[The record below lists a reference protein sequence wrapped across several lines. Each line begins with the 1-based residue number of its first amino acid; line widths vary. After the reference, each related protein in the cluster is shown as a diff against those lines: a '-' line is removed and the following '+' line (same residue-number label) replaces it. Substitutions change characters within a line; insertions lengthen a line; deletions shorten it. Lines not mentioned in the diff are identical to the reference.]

1 MTTPTRHR
9 PLRVLFLCT
18 GNSARSQIAEAVLN
32 RKGAG
37 RFEAHSAGSAPA
49 ARVHPLAIRALHEGG
64 LEWRGHP
71 PRSVAGLE
79 LENWDF
85 VITVCDK
92 AREACPVFP
101 GQPVLA
107 HWGMPDPAAV
117 VVSEAA
123 QQDAFADALR
133 LISRRIDLMLALPI
147 EKLERLALESRVRAI
162 GNVETIPEAT
172 GGSITAASIS
182 GGATK

>member
-1 MTTPTRHR
+1 M
-9 PLRVLFLCT
+9 
-18 GNSARSQIAEAVLN
+18 AEAVLN

-49 ARVHPLAIRALHEGG
+49 VRVDPLAIRALHEGG

-71 PRSVAGLE
+71 PRGVSGLE
-79 LENWDF
+79 RHAWDF

-92 AREACPVFP
+92 ARESCPVFP

-117 VVSEAA
+117 VGSETVQAE
-123 QQDAFADALR
+123 AFAEALR

-147 EKLERLALESRVRAI
+147 EKLERLALESRLRAI
-162 GNVETIPEAT
+162 GNAATTPETAGNVSPF
-172 GGSITAASIS
+172 AAVS
-182 GGATK
+182 GGITE